1 MAKKGA
7 KFGAPLLRKKINLQS
22 AEFTKSV
29 AGYYQPLRI
38 AFLKGQ

>member
-7 KFGAPLLRKKINLQS
+7 KFGAPLFRKKINLQS